1 MEKKGIALVRQL
13 MDKGFFYDNLEQMT
27 ERCGEERRPDRLL
40 TAYVSGCITAG
51 LARELGE
58 KPVTVSTTRKSE
70 ARYRTE
76 INLALEEAI
85 SGGSPEKQ
93 LERLTRLISLHWDIR
108 EPSC

>member
-1 MEKKGIALVRQL
+1 MEQKGIALVREL
-13 MDKGFFYDNLEQMT
+13 MDKGFFYDNLQQMT
-27 ERCGEERRPDRLL
+27 ELCGEERRPDRLL
-40 TAYVSGCITAG
+40 TAYVVGSIISG

-58 KPVTVSTTRKSE
+58 RPVTVSTTRKLE

-85 SGGSPEKQ
+85 SGGSTEKQ
-93 LERLTRLISLHWDIR
+93 FERLTRLISLHWDIK